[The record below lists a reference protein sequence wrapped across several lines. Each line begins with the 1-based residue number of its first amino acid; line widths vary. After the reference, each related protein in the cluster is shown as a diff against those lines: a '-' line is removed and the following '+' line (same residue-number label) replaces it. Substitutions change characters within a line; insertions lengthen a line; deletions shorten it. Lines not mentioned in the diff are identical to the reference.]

1 MAGGGVVEETGVRLA
16 DVEGDLR
23 EVCAVDKEFC
33 RILHIKSAQ
42 NFRG

>member
-16 DVEGDLR
+16 NVEGDLR

-33 RILHIKSAQ
+33 QTIKY
-42 NFRG
+42 